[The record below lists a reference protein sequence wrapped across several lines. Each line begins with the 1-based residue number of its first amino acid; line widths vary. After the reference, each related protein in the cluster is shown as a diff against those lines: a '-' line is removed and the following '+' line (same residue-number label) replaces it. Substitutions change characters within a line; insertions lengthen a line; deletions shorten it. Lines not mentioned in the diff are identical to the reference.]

1 MLNGAQRRISMRL
14 EEARISID
22 GPQACDP
29 KVLSRKFYNK
39 VCWGGSLALGE
50 TYMDGLWECDALD
63 DFFYRL
69 LTADVEHCARFSLQ
83 ELLST
88 ARSCLVN
95 LQTVRRA
102 FQIAERHYD
111 LGEDMFTLMLGPTMA
126 YTCAYWKCATTLCDA
141 QYAKFDL
148 ICRKLQLQK
157 GESLLDIGCGWGTF
171 AKYAAE
177 TYGVKV
183 LGVTVS
189 EQQAAFA
196 QGLCSGLDVEIR
208 VQDYRSVDERFD
220 KISTVGMLEHV
231 GAKNYRTY
239 MQVVRRCLKEGGL
252 SLLHTI
258 GRLDTAQ
265 SLDPWIEKYIFP
277 DGMLPSLKQITASA
291 EGLFVI
297 EDLHNFGADYDRTL
311 LAWLQNFE
319 EAWPRLK
326 DSFGERFRRMW
337 RYYLLS
343 CAGAFRARN
352 IQLWQL
358 VFSENGVRDG
368 YIPVR

>member
-1 MLNGAQRRISMRL
+1 MLNRAQKSISMRL
-14 EEARISID
+14 EEAGISIN
-22 GPQACDP
+22 GPQPCDP
-29 KVLSRKFYNK
+29 KILNRKFYNK

-50 TYMDGLWECDALD
+50 TYMDGLWECNALD

-69 LTADVEHCARFSLQ
+69 LTAGTKHCDRFSLPA
-83 ELLST
+83 LLNT
-88 ARSCLVN
+88 ARGYIAN

-111 LGEDMFTLMLGPTMA
+111 LGNDLFTSMLGPTLA
-126 YTCAYWKCATTLCDA
+126 YTCAYWKRASTLCDA
-141 QYAKFDL
+141 QCAKFDL
-148 ICRKLQLQK
+148 ICRKLQIQK
-157 GESLLDIGCGWGTF
+157 GERVLDIGCGWGTF

-177 TYGVKV
+177 GYGVKV
-183 LGVTVS
+183 LGITVS
-189 EQQAAFA
+189 EEQAAFA
-196 QGLCSGLDVEIR
+196 RELCTGLDVEIR
-208 VQDYRSVDERFD
+208 VQDYRSLDEGFD
-220 KISTVGMLEHV
+220 KIASIGMFEHV

-258 GRLDTAQ
+258 GRLDSAQ
-265 SLDPWIEKYIFP
+265 SLDPWIDKYIFP
-277 DGMLPSLKQITASA
+277 NGMLPSLKQITASV

-297 EDLHNFGADYDRTL
+297 EDLHNFGADYDKTL

-319 EAWPRLK
+319 QAWPGLE

-358 VFSENGVRDG
+358 VFSANGVRDG